1 MTQEL
6 IDRINELA
14 RKSKAGT
21 ITFEEKTEQQ
31 KLRKQYL
38 DEFRKGFKQNY
49 LDNMYYV
56 DDEGNEH
63 KIEKKNK

>member
-6 IDRINELA
+6 IDRINELS
-14 RKSKAGT
+14 RKSKAGEL
-21 ITFEEKTEQQ
+21 TFEEKTEQQ
-31 KLRKQYL
+31 QLRKQYL

-63 KIEKKNK
+63 KIEKKK

>member
-6 IDRINELA
+6 INRINELA
-14 RKSKAGT
+14 RKSKAGEL
-21 ITFEEKTEQQ
+21 TFEEKTEQQ
-31 KLRKQYL
+31 QLRKQYL

-63 KIEKKNK
+63 KIEKKK